1 MLFAAIFF
9 SGEALSVMMMYP
21 LVICG
26 VCIIASVVGTWFVRL
41 GQNKNIMWAL
51 YKGFIS
57 SAVISAVLIGIAT
70 CKCWVFQLIY
80 FIKWI
85 GNFWARI
92 ILLCLSRFIVTGLLC
107 LDYRILYIHR
117 VPASKNSC

>member
-1 MLFAAIFF
+1 
-9 SGEALSVMMMYP
+9 MMYP

-70 CKCWVFQLIY
+70 QHMLGFSTGFTLSNGLETSGANY
-80 FIKWI
+80 FI
-85 GNFWARI
+85 AR
-92 ILLCLSRFIVTGLLC
+92 
-107 LDYRILYIHR
+107 
-117 VPASKNSC
+117 